1 MPTRS
6 KNLRAA
12 MSFCSALDSGA
23 GSSGRS
29 ASGMVRWM
37 PTTFSGAAVPSAE
50 VITDPQSPPAAP

>member
-12 MSFCSALDSGA
+12 MFFCSALVSDP

-29 ASGMVRWM
+29 ASGMVRWI
-37 PTTFSGAAVPSAE
+37 PATFSGAAVPSAE
-50 VITDPQSPPAAP
+50 VITEPQSPPAAP